1 MNIWRNYTI
10 LCRLFFIRILRLNL
24 IQKKAMLI
32 VTLVMSLAFQSEAQ
46 SFEISSDV
54 CDSLSPTSY
63 LMHVSGYATFTDSM
77 EMTIELRTADSSST
91 IVYTGSKD
99 FGIGGANTLTNFT
112 FDPLTELFTLEIGT
126 YSSRNYNIHIISEE
140 NGELKEELILDTF

>member
-10 LCRLFFIRILRLNL
+10 LCSLFFIRILRPNL